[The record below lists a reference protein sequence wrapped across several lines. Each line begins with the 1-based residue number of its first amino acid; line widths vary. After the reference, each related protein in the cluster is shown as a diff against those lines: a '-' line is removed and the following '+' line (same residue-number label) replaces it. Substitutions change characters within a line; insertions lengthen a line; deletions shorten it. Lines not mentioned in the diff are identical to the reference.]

1 MMSDSVE
8 HPGAAPSL
16 VINLRAMTVD
26 DSEKLAALVE
36 GQPLD
41 YLAHFT
47 PFAMSSGEWRARL
60 AAAEAD
66 RYWVIV
72 DDSRIAGFFMLR
84 GWDEGYSRPSFG
96 IFVGARDQG
105 KGLAKAA
112 LDHAIA
118 WCQSTKSA
126 TSIMLK
132 VHSGNTAARSVYEA
146 AGFRDSGLCPDTGH
160 MIMTLDLSD
169 DRPSS

>member
-1 MMSDSVE
+1 MMSDSAEQPRV
-8 HPGAAPSL
+8 APSL

-26 DSEKLAALVE
+26 DSEMLAALVA
-36 GQPLD
+36 GQPPD

-60 AAAEAD
+60 AAAETD

-72 DDSRIAGFFMLR
+72 DDGRIAGFCMLR

-96 IFVGARDQG
+96 VFVGESDRG

-112 LDHAIA
+112 LDHAIS
-118 WCQSTKSA
+118 WCQSSKSA
-126 TSIMLK
+126 TSMMLK
-132 VHSGNTAARSVYEA
+132 VHSGNAAARSVYEA
-146 AGFRDSGLCPDTGH
+146 VGFRDGGLCADTGH

-169 DRPSS
+169 DRHSY